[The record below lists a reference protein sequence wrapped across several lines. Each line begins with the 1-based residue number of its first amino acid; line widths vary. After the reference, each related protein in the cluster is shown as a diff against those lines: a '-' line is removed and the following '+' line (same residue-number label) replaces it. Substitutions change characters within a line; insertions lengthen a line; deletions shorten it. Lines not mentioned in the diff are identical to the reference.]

1 MRTYRLVAENIKQYV
16 IEDEIVKYISNDPQL
31 KTYYEDIRDKQ
42 TNSVVILVSLNNEI
56 THHYDLNVIVKYNEK
71 SRYGYYEYFLV
82 EDFVNTKTNLYKL
95 VESLSISPGI
105 ELTEFLDSIH
115 TQLTEL
121 GVGINQ
127 EYLLRTDHK
136 SKILYFE
143 KTFRDVSSN

>member
-1 MRTYRLVAENIKQYV
+1 M
-16 IEDEIVKYISNDPQL
+16 
-31 KTYYEDIRDKQ
+31 KTYHEDIKDKQ
-42 TNSVVILVSLNNEI
+42 TNSLVILVSLNNDI
-56 THHYDLNVIVKYNEK
+56 THHYDLNVIVKYKEK

-105 ELTEFLDSIH
+105 ELLEFLDVIH

-121 GVGINQ
+121 GVRINQ
-127 EYLLRTDHK
+127 EYFLRTDHK
-136 SKILYFE
+136 NKNVYFE